1 MIDRD
6 EAMSL
11 ARQEVEREG
20 LPWTE
25 PISVHFG
32 LWNYRVWTMADSRG
46 GNIII
51 KVNRRSGAAT
61 FVAVSPK

>member
-1 MIDRD
+1 MIDKG
-6 EAMSL
+6 EALVL
-11 ARQEVEREG
+11 ARREVERNA

-32 LWNYRVWTMADSRG
+32 FWNYRVWTMADSRG

-51 KVNRRSGAAT
+51 KVNRRSREAT
-61 FVAVSPK
+61 IVALSPK